1 MATEAARLKGKNPW
15 EEKKNQLDSHRPSH
29 GRTWLLALLESAKD
43 DETVPRPR
51 KYGRIN

>member
-29 GRTWLLALLESAKD
+29 GRTWLSFVRRHKPSG
-43 DETVPRPR
+43 VS
-51 KYGRIN
+51 